1 MGTSG
6 RRMSPDPFRPDLA
19 SRNCGEEPG
28 EPAPS
33 SPKLCSE
40 RRVLLLQVTPCA
52 WLLVIKSSP
61 ESRGL
66 RRARRGSGEG
76 CLRGIAEKGESSRK
90 PPLVLHGLKGR
101 QQRQAH
107 RLVQDHPALDRISDL
122 GVESRVG
129 NRSVARPSPHML
141 SLILAH
147 QDFSRSQDEDDPD
160 PGHRRSLRG
169 PPGPIRSPQIQG
181 ADVPG
186 LPRGFTGGG
195 QVRSPDE
202 TRSRRRAPAPSR
214 AARS

>member
-1 MGTSG
+1 
-6 RRMSPDPFRPDLA
+6 
-19 SRNCGEEPG
+19 
-28 EPAPS
+28 
-33 SPKLCSE
+33 
-40 RRVLLLQVTPCA
+40 
-52 WLLVIKSSP
+52 
-61 ESRGL
+61 
-66 RRARRGSGEG
+66 
-76 CLRGIAEKGESSRK
+76 
-90 PPLVLHGLKGR
+90 
-101 QQRQAH
+101 
-107 RLVQDHPALDRISDL
+107 
-122 GVESRVG
+122 
-129 NRSVARPSPHML
+129 ML